1 MKRDERVTL
10 SDPGGFREIQEFRGV
25 GIGRDVVEHD
35 AAGRI
40 DFEGQAFRSG
50 DPDGLEFEVVGV
62 AHRGLAFPEDR
73 VREA

>member
-1 MKRDERVTL
+1 L
-10 SDPGGFREIQEFRGV
+10 SDPGGLREIQAFRDV

-35 AAGRI
+35 TAGRI

-50 DPDGLEFEVVGV
+50 DADGLEFEVVGV
-62 AHRGLAFPEDR
+62 TDRGLDFPGDR